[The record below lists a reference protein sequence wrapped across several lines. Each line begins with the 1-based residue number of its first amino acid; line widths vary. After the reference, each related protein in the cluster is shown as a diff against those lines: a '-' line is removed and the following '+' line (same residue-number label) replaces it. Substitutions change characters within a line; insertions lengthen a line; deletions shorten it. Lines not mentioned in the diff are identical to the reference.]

1 MLAPM
6 RIALRDCSFNK
17 QQIDQLDQK
26 ITSTR
31 SAVKTKLS
39 TKLKLATINTMN
51 KKKLYHFLFVWR
63 YSYRAKVLPNKHTLT
78 KKSQCVYPE
87 PIKDSNGH

>member
-51 KKKLYHFLFVWR
+51 KKEIISFFWCYF
-63 YSYRAKVLPNKHTLT
+63 YRAKALPNKHTLT